1 MYRPYFPWT
10 WYFRYK
16 RKHVWRGIT
25 PMGCNMFTEVGLPI
39 MQGYPP
45 PPRIS
50 ITQARKQE
58 RMIWY
63 VGQYPFWSEQW
74 VRYVLLLCCHSDY
87 WGDTEGLS
95 WSGMREPAVRDRY
108 TIAATITAWKPHTR
122 THADNWGT
130 SHSLFRGTDPRS
142 RVLMCVCWMSSA
154 RCNNQTLECVIKQSF
169 SERRLEGVIR
179 SCRNDAKWV
188 FKEPLVKLE
197 ANTTSQEQ
205 LNEFTTMT
213 DRHHMHNLASI
224 NRI

>member
-1 MYRPYFPWT
+1 MFP
-10 WYFRYK
+10 
-16 RKHVWRGIT
+16 V
-25 PMGCNMFTEVGLPI
+25 V
-39 MQGYPP
+39 
-45 PPRIS
+45 S
-50 ITQARKQE
+50 ILFQKQE
-58 RMIWY
+58 TQISWYGRKSWCAGPIFLGRDTLPLQESLSHKPGSQECMIWY

-87 WGDTEGLS
+87 WGDREGLS
-95 WSGMREPAVRDRY
+95 WSGMREPAVWDSY
-108 TIAATITAWKPHTR
+108 TIAATITAWKPHSL
-122 THADNWGT
+122 THTHTDNWGT
-130 SHSLFRGTDPRS
+130 SHSLFRGTDPCS

-197 ANTTSQEQ
+197 ANTTSQKQ

-213 DRHHMHNLASI
+213 ALHHMHNLASI